1 MNQVEYDV
9 QTTLPVITEMLEQE
23 AQKTNE
29 MSDKLVGI
37 GETAVATTKAAVEM
51 HQQTQ
56 QNEEHLLKVIAEQ
69 HEILNTLK
77 QLTQGIDENHVDEV
91 ALKELQHSFAEK
103 LDSVLS
109 VHGAD
114 KDMIIEHIS
123 SVYDAYTKRMTEL
136 SEAINRLNN
145 TLSDPSYQKRIDT
158 LDDNVGELTQ
168 LVTKMGETQ
177 SIEAQKQFTAIDT
190 LMANLSNTNV
200 SFQQALE
207 QAEKNRTFVA
217 SVVQRMN
224 LIEDRLD
231 TLIEMSQTTEKD
243 GE

>member
-29 MSDKLVGI
+29 MSDKLVSI

-56 QNEEHLLKVIAEQ
+56 QNEEHMLKVIAEQ
-69 HEILNTLK
+69 QEILNTLK
-77 QLTQGIDENHVDEV
+77 KLTQKVDENQVD
-91 ALKELQHSFAEK
+91 KTTIKGLQQSFAEK

-114 KDMIIEHIS
+114 KDTIIEHIS
-123 SVYDAYTKRMTEL
+123 SVYDAYTKRMIEL
-136 SEAINRLNN
+136 SDAIERLNN

-158 LDDNVGELTQ
+158 LDENVGELAQ
-168 LVTKMGETQ
+168 LVTKIGETH
-177 SIEAQKQFTAIDT
+177 SIEAQKQYTAIDT
-190 LMANLSNTNV
+190 LMANLSNTNI
-200 SFQQALE
+200 SFQTALE
-207 QAEKNRTFVA
+207 QSEKNHTFIA

-224 LIEDRLD
+224 MIEDRLD
-231 TLIEMSQTTEKD
+231 TLIEMSQKH
-243 GE
+243 

>member
-91 ALKELQHSFAEK
+91 ALKEMQQSFAEK
-103 LDSVLS
+103 LDGVLS

-136 SEAINRLNN
+136 SEAIDRLNN

>member
-1 MNQVEYDV
+1 
-9 QTTLPVITEMLEQE
+9 
-23 AQKTNE
+23 
-29 MSDKLVGI
+29 
-37 GETAVATTKAAVEM
+37 
-51 HQQTQ
+51 
-56 QNEEHLLKVIAEQ
+56 
-69 HEILNTLK
+69 
-77 QLTQGIDENHVDEV
+77 
-91 ALKELQHSFAEK
+91 
-103 LDSVLS
+103 
-109 VHGAD
+109 
-114 KDMIIEHIS
+114 MIIEHIS

-136 SEAINRLNN
+136 SEAIDRLNN

>member
-136 SEAINRLNN
+136 SEAIDRLNN
-145 TLSDPSYQKRIDT
+145 TL
-158 LDDNVGELTQ
+158 
-168 LVTKMGETQ
+168 
-177 SIEAQKQFTAIDT
+177 
-190 LMANLSNTNV
+190 
-200 SFQQALE
+200 
-207 QAEKNRTFVA
+207 
-217 SVVQRMN
+217 
-224 LIEDRLD
+224 
-231 TLIEMSQTTEKD
+231 
-243 GE
+243 